1 MKNALGA
8 LCFMLAYASAL
19 GASDALDQLDSQTA
33 IEYGTQGAPSGM
45 QFENAGHACVA
56 LAVFAESRGEGYD
69 GQAAVAQVILN
80 RLALM
85 PKGSDACDVVTAPGQ
100 FEGIERW
107 SYPRRP
113 WAIDAHAWQ
122 MAIDVTDAVVSGDYV
137 VSPPAC
143 AMATSFHRAGA
154 NEPPSACRIRNHVF
168 SSSGAQI
175 AANP

>member
-1 MKNALGA
+1 MNNLLGA
-8 LCFMLAYASAL
+8 LAFMAAFAGVLNAADS
-19 GASDALDQLDSQTA
+19 LDQLDAQTA
-33 IEYGTQGAPSGM
+33 IEYGTKGAPVGM
-45 QFENAGHACVA
+45 QFENAGHACIA
-56 LAVFAESRGEGYD
+56 LGVFSEARGEGFD

-107 SYPRRP
+107 PYPRRP

-122 MAIDVTDAVVSGDYV
+122 VAIDVTDAVMSGDYV

-143 AMATSFHRAGA
+143 AMATSFHRAGPH
-154 NEPPSACRIRNHVF
+154 ETGCVI
-168 SSSGAQI
+168 GAH
-175 AANP
+175 AFTSPGVRVADNR